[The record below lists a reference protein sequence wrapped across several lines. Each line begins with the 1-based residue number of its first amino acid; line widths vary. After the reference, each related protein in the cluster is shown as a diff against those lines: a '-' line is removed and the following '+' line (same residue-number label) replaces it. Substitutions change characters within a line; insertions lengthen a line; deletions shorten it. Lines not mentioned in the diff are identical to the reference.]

1 MYLNIAVLLH
11 ICGSVRRFTCWNRRV
26 RHSQQAERHKNGVG
40 EEAAASDLHK
50 MVRTEFYSTS
60 WNTSS
65 EIDRGG
71 GGDPGARA
79 LCCGGQ

>member
-1 MYLNIAVLLH
+1 VGY
-11 ICGSVRRFTCWNRRV
+11 
-26 RHSQQAERHKNGVG
+26 SQQAERHKNRVG

-50 MVRTEFYSTS
+50 MVKTEFYSTS

-71 GGDPGARA
+71 DPGARA

>member
-1 MYLNIAVLLH
+1 M
-11 ICGSVRRFTCWNRRV
+11 
-26 RHSQQAERHKNGVG
+26 RHSQQAERHKNRVG

-50 MVRTEFYSTS
+50 MVRTEFYSTP

-65 EIDRGG
+65 EIDRG